1 MVDTKTDY
9 GRKVTVQRNDKFC
22 DKLVEN
28 IAFI

>member
-9 GRKVTVQRNDKFC
+9 DRRMKAQRNDKFC